1 MSRRSQ
7 APTRTVL
14 PDPKFNSVLLA
25 KFMNMVMERGKKSVA
40 ERIVYGAIDRIAERT
55 GRQPD
60 QAIELLTQALDNV
73 KPMVEVK
80 SRRVGGATYQVPVEV
95 RATRRNTLAMRW
107 VIDAAQARSE
117 KSMSQ
122 RLAAE
127 LLEASENRGA
137 AVRKR
142 EDTHRMADANK
153 AFAHYRW

>member
-7 APTRTVL
+7 APTRTIL

-60 QAIELLTQALDNV
+60 QAIELLNQALDNV

-107 VIDAAQARSE
+107 VIDAATARSE
-117 KSMSQ
+117 KSMAQ
-122 RLAAE
+122 RLASE

>member
-7 APTRTVL
+7 APTRTIL

-40 ERIVYGAIDRIAERT
+40 ERIVYGALDRIAERT

-95 RATRRNTLAMRW
+95 RSTRRNTLAMRW

-127 LLEASENRGA
+127 LLEASENRGS

>member
-1 MSRRSQ
+1 MPRR
-7 APTRTVL
+7 REVEKRKIL
-14 PDPKFNSVLLA
+14 PDPKFQDRIVA
-25 KFMNMVMERGKKSVA
+25 KFVNNLMRKGKKSTG
-40 ERIVYGAIDRIAERT
+40 ERIIYGAFEQVEQKLKDDPLKIFKK
-55 GRQPD
+55 
-60 QAIELLTQALDNV
+60 ALDNV
-73 KPMVEVK
+73 KPVVEVK

-95 RATRRNTLAMRW
+95 RSTRRQTLAMRW

-127 LLEASENRGA
+127 LLEAAENRGA

>member
-7 APTRTVL
+7 APTRTIL

-40 ERIVYGAIDRIAERT
+40 ERIVYGAIDRMAEKT
-55 GRQPD
+55 GRPAEQTLD
-60 QAIELLTQALDNV
+60 LLTQALDNV

-80 SRRVGGATYQVPVEV
+80 SRRVGGATYQVPIEV
-95 RATRRNTLAMRW
+95 RAQRRQTLAMRW
-107 VIDAAQARSE
+107 VIEAATARSE
-117 KSMSQ
+117 KSMAQ
-122 RLAAE
+122 PLASE

>member
-1 MSRRSQ
+1 
-7 APTRTVL
+7 
-14 PDPKFNSVLLA
+14 
-25 KFMNMVMERGKKSVA
+25 VMDSGKKSVA
-40 ERIVYGAIDRIAERT
+40 ESIVYGAIDRMAERT

-60 QAIELLTQALDNV
+60 QTIELLTQALDNV

-95 RATRRNTLAMRW
+95 RSTRRQTLAMRW
-107 VIDAAQARSE
+107 VIDAAAARSE
-117 KSMSQ
+117 KSMAQ

>member
-7 APTRTVL
+7 APTRSIL

-25 KFMNMVMERGKKSVA
+25 KFMNMVMESGKKSVA
-40 ERIVYGAIDRIAERT
+40 ERIVYGAIDRISERT

-60 QAIELLTQALDNV
+60 QAIDLLTQALDNV

-80 SRRVGGATYQVPVEV
+80 SRRVGGATYQVPIEV
-95 RATRRNTLAMRW
+95 RAQRRQTLAMRW
-107 VIDAAQARSE
+107 VIDAATARSE
-117 KSMSQ
+117 KSMAQ
-122 RLAAE
+122 RLASE